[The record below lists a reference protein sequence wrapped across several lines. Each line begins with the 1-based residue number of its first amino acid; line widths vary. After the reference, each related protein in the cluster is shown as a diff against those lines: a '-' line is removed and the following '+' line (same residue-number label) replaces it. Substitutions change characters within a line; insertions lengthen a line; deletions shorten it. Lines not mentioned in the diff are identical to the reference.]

1 MGVEQE
7 VYKMDDVMK
16 TNGGC
21 LHDLVT
27 LAIHHRD
34 DPEICAD
41 DHRNLFVCD
50 RSPSGGHQQ
59 KCGKQRIASSDSV
72 RLCDYTDRS
81 VVHF

>member
-1 MGVEQE
+1 
-7 VYKMDDVMK
+7 MDDVMK

-59 KCGKQRIASSDSV
+59 KCGKQRIASSDLFV
-72 RLCDYTDRS
+72 FVITLIA
-81 VVHF
+81 VLFIFKKKVPEL